1 VQKSI
6 RRTIFVDKAKTKT
19 SKRRESM
26 SEKKRI
32 LVVDDEPDFASIV
45 QVNLEKDG
53 FIVEVAY
60 DGVEALEKVKA
71 NPPDAIV
78 LDVMMPEMD
87 GYAVCA
93 ELKKDE
99 KYKDIPIVML
109 TAVADHVSST
119 RYSHADGMSMEADD
133 YLPKP
138 ASAEEISLSIMRLV
152 S

>member
-1 VQKSI
+1 
-6 RRTIFVDKAKTKT
+6 
-19 SKRRESM
+19 M

-45 QVNLEKDG
+45 QVNLERDG
-53 FIVEVAY
+53 FEVEVAY

-78 LDVMMPEMD
+78 LDVMMPEKD

-93 ELKKDE
+93 ELKKDD
-99 KYKDIPIVML
+99 KYEDIPIVML

-138 ASAEEISLSIMRLV
+138 ASAEEISLSIIRLV